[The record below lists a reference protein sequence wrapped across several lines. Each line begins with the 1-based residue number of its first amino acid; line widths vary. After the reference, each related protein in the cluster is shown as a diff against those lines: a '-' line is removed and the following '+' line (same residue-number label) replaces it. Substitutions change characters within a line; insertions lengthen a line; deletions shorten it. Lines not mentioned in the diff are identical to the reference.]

1 VTLDDYMRALWETY
15 GRPGG
20 RAPGYVERPYTTA
33 DLRDTLAS
41 VSGDR
46 AFADDFFARFIQGRE
61 IVDYEGLLARA
72 GLVLRRE
79 APGRGFAGPLRL
91 QDMQGRPRVIG
102 AVPFG
107 SPAYAAGLER
117 DDAIVSIG
125 GMEVGRAADVERAIA
140 ARRPGESVP
149 IVFER
154 RGARVSATLRLVEHS
169 RLELVPVEQAGQHL
183 TDAQRQFR
191 EAWLSSAA
199 ERVLNVASVGGAS
212 PW

>member
-1 VTLDDYMRALWETY
+1 
-15 GRPGG
+15 
-20 RAPGYVERPYTTA
+20 
-33 DLRDTLAS
+33 
-41 VSGDR
+41 
-46 AFADDFFARFIQGRE
+46 
-61 IVDYEGLLARA
+61 
-72 GLVLRRE
+72 
-79 APGRGFAGPLRL
+79 
-91 QDMQGRPRVIG
+91 MQGRPRVIE

-169 RLELVPVEQAGQHL
+169 RLELVPVEQAGQRL

-191 EAWLSSAA
+191 EVWLSSAA